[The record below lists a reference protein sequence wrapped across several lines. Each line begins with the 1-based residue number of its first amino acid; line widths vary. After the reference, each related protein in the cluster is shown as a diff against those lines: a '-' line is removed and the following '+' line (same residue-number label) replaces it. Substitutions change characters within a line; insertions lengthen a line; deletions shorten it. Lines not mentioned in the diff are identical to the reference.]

1 MQERAATEGKAAPGG
16 IAGMAVLVALFA
28 GLLLFS
34 IVPSCGEITTAPGD
48 LCVGACDAG
57 PCTQNALRSAGDH
70 AQAQCGT
77 GAPTADAGAP
87 PAAAPPPDV
96 LVPACT
102 ICRRAENC
110 CKAAGRLDCGYTA
123 ACANASTTDE
133 QSQILVFCY
142 ALVDSGHDPAGHR
155 CGEY

>member
-1 MQERAATEGKAAPGG
+1 MQERAARGPKAVRGR
-16 IAGMAVLVALFA
+16 IAGAAVLVALFT
-28 GLLLFS
+28 GLLAFA
-34 IVPSCGEITTAPGD
+34 IVPACGDITTAPGD

-57 PCTQNALRSAGDH
+57 PCTQNAMRSAGDH
-70 AQAQCGT
+70 PPAQCAA
-77 GAPTADAGAP
+77 GATAADAGAP
-87 PAAAPPPDV
+87 PVAATPPDV

-110 CKAAGRLDCGYTA
+110 CKAAGRLDCGYTT

-142 ALVDSGHDPAGHR
+142 ALVDSGRDPAGHR